1 MSKRSDFREK
11 EKKYMPHI
19 VVSSPLPQDDEKK
32 KRAPSSLKK
41 PAGKKIDSR

>member
-32 KRAPSSLKK
+32 RAHSSLKK

>member
-19 VVSSPLPQDDEKK
+19 VVSSPLPQDDERLSVEKK
-32 KRAPSSLKK
+32 EPTVVLKSQL
-41 PAGKKIDSR
+41 AKK

>member
-19 VVSSPLPQDDEKK
+19 VVSSPLPQDGVCPLKK
-32 KRAPSSLKK
+32 KEP
-41 PAGKKIDSR
+41 IVV